1 MEVGKTFREFLE
13 IIPDGAIVVDQQG
26 QIVAANVAAAAMFG
40 YSASVLVGMP
50 LEQLIPHE
58 FRDTHGQHLTHFF
71 KNPGKRSMGNGLRF
85 PALKQNGT
93 EFYVDIMLNQMDVG
107 NELYGVA
114 IVRDYT
120 LQQQAE
126 EKIRRELEF
135 EKRQAL
141 TDHLTGVMN
150 RRAFVAQLNDEL
162 QKFREYGTPFAVGFI
177 DLDDFKDINDTLG
190 HQYGDEVLQSIARM
204 ITACSRHSDHIARIG
219 GDEFATIHPMISAD
233 NAVQMMER
241 LRAQLVSE
249 IAAERL
255 PVTLSIGLCQC
266 DDQHPRTSV
275 EEIIDM
281 ADKAMYQ
288 AKHTGKNAVVLAKP
302 AN

>member
-1 MEVGKTFREFLE
+1 MEVKSTFREFLE
-13 IIPDGAIVVDQQG
+13 IIPDGAIVINCEG
-26 QIVAANVAAAAMFG
+26 NIVAANEAAANMFD
-40 YSASVLVGMP
+40 YTASTLIDLP
-50 LEQLIPHE
+50 LNKLIPE
-58 FRDTHGQHLTHFF
+58 PFRKQHDKHLKSFF
-71 KNPGKRSMGNGLRF
+71 SYPGKRSMGNGLRF
-85 PALKQNGT
+85 PALRRNGA
-93 EFYVDIMLNQMDVG
+93 EFYVDIMLNQMDVDG
-107 NELYGVA
+107 ELFGVA

-162 QKFREYGTPFAVGFI
+162 HQLAEQGTPFAVGFI
-177 DLDDFKDINDTLG
+177 DLDDFKEVNDKFG
-190 HQYGDEVLQSIARM
+190 HHYGDEVLQSIARL
-204 ITACSRHSDHIARIG
+204 IINCSRHSDHVARIG

-233 NAVQMMER
+233 NALQMMER
-241 LRAQLVSE
+241 LRSQLVNG
-249 IAAERL
+249 IASERL

-266 DDQHPRTSV
+266 DQLSKCHTV
-275 EEIIDM
+275 ENIIDM

-288 AKHTGKNAVVLAKP
+288 AKSEGKNAVVLAQP
-302 AN
+302 E